1 MAAIYYVT
9 GSIRICFKDVDL
21 TISINSIVTQFCCT
35 EIGAELRWNLLVMVV
50 SLNVA
55 RIYNA

>member
-1 MAAIYYVT
+1 VAAIHYVT
-9 GSIRICFKDVDL
+9 GSIRFCFKHVNL
-21 TISINSIVTQFCCT
+21 TMSINSIVTQFCCT